1 MSKSTVGMVT
11 TDGWTVLEDVT
22 YRDNYWREVH
32 NDHSDP
38 ESEGTWAR
46 TITYDRGESCDPAK
60 RYVAVDCVTLISA
73 KVYVNDVYY
82 GFMDAIDLESLRDD
96 LEGLR
101 DDLDMGDHL
110 EVSYGVEDLVST
122 MVGPDLRHMN
132 VIDHEGPEEIDWFY
146 DSELDKADDK
156 ALKFVSDLSIET
168 FSYES

>member
-1 MSKSTVGMVT
+1 MTMSKSTVGMVT

-46 TITYDRGESCDPAK
+46 TIIYDRGESCDPAK
-60 RYVAVDCVTLISA
+60 RYMAVDCVTLISA
-73 KVYVNDVYY
+73 VVWVNDVYH
-82 GFMDAIDLESLRDD
+82 GFLDAVDLES
-96 LEGLR
+96 LR

-122 MVGPDLRHMN
+122 AVGPDLQRMN
-132 VIDHEGPEEIDWFY
+132 VIDLEGPEEIDCAN
-146 DSELDKADDK
+146 DSELDKADDR
-156 ALKFVSDLSIET
+156 ALKFVSDLSVET

>member
-1 MSKSTVGMVT
+1 MSESTVGMVT
-11 TDGWTVLEDVT
+11 TDGWTVLEDVI

-46 TITYDRGESCDPAK
+46 TIIYDRGESCDPAK
-60 RYVAVDCVTLISA
+60 RYMTVDCVTLISA
-73 KVYVNDVYY
+73 VAWVNDVYH
-82 GFMDAIDLESLRDD
+82 GFMDAVDLES
-96 LEGLR
+96 LR

-110 EVSYGVEDLVST
+110 EVLYGVGNLVSA
-122 MVGPDLRHMN
+122 MAGPDVRHMD
-132 VIDHEGPEEIDWFY
+132 VIDHEGPEEVDWFY

>member
-1 MSKSTVGMVT
+1 MSESTVGMVT
-11 TDGWTVLEDVT
+11 TDGWTVLGDVI

-46 TITYDRGESCDPAK
+46 TIIYDRGESCNPAE

-73 KVYVNDVYY
+73 KVFVNDVYH
-82 GFMDAIDLESLRDD
+82 GFMDAVDLES
-96 LEGLR
+96 LR

-110 EVSYGVEDLVST
+110 EVSYGVENLVST
-122 MVGPDLRHMN
+122 MVGPDLRHMD
-132 VIDHEGPEEIDWFY
+132 VFDHEGPEEVDWFY
-146 DSELDKADDK
+146 DSELDKADDR
-156 ALKFVSDLSIET
+156 ALKFVSDLSVET